1 MNENKQRLIDVLSVQ
16 SSSGKEYMM
25 IEYIKD
31 FVSKNVPEASL
42 VVKNNNI
49 YVTKG
54 SSENYPCVVSHTDTV
69 HDIHKDFKVFDNDG
83 ILFAFSNDKQQQVGV
98 GGDDNV
104 GVWICLEMLLDLD
117 IVKCAFFHSEEVGCV
132 GSSQADMDWFKDVGY
147 VFQSDRRG
155 NNDFVN
161 SIGGKDLFGKDFSD
175 KIAPVLE
182 YHEYKETSGA
192 MTDVEQLVDN
202 GLDVCVANMS
212 SGYYNP
218 HTDSETVDYYDAENC
233 LDLIYNLI
241 QHLGCERYTNT
252 EFGKNRYN
260 TFNSGKN
267 YWRGGYSSWNQGWD
281 VKDDWKESWEDEYGN
296 EVVYED
302 GEELCYYCGDKV
314 VESISK
320 VDNYRYCKGCKAE
333 VYYDESIYDVD
344 ENPTLDKVNKV
355 INTHY

>member
-1 MNENKQRLIDVLSVQ
+1 MTEKQLLIDVLSVQ
-16 SSSGKEYMM
+16 TSSGQETMM
-25 IEYIKD
+25 INYIQEFVKTNVPQATLSIKD
-31 FVSKNVPEASL
+31 
-42 VVKNNNI
+42 NNI

-54 SSENYPCVVSHTDTV
+54 VAENYPCIVSHTDTV
-69 HDIHKDFKVFDNDG
+69 HDIHKDFQVFNNDD
-83 ILFAFSNDKQQQVGV
+83 ILFAFSNDKMKQVGV
-98 GGDDNV
+98 GGDDKV
-104 GVWICLEMLLDLD
+104 GVWICLQMLLELD

-132 GSSQADMDWFKDVGY
+132 GSGQADMSWFKDVGY

-175 KIAPVLE
+175 KIAPVLKH
-182 YHEYKETSGA
+182 HEYKETSGA

-218 HTDSETVDYYDAENC
+218 HTDSETVDYYDAQNC

-252 EFGKNRYN
+252 EFGKID
-260 TFNSGKN
+260 KN
-267 YWRGGYSSWNQGWD
+267 YWRRGYSSWPSEWN

-320 VDNYRYCKGCKAE
+320 VDNYRYCKGCRAE

-344 ENPTLDKVNKV
+344 ESPTLDKVNNV
-355 INTHY
+355 IDTHY

>member
-1 MNENKQRLIDVLSVQ
+1 MNETKQRLIDVLSVQ
-16 SSSGKEYMM
+16 SSSGIEHMM

-31 FVSKNVPEASL
+31 FVTKNVPEAS
-42 VVKNNNI
+42 VVIKDNNI
-49 YVTKG
+49 YITKG
-54 SSENYPCVVSHTDTV
+54 ISENYPCVVSHTDTV
-69 HDIHKDFKVFDNDG
+69 HEIHKDFKVFDNDD
-83 ILFAFSNDKQQQVGV
+83 ILFAFSNDKQKQVGV

-104 GVWICLEMLLDLD
+104 GVWICLEMLLDLE

-161 SIGGKDLFGKDFSD
+161 NIGGKDLFGKEFSE
-175 KIAPVLE
+175 KIAPVLQ
-182 YHEYKETSGA
+182 YHEYKETNGA

-218 HTDSETVDYYDAENC
+218 HTDSETVDFYDANNC
-233 LDLIYNLI
+233 LNLIYNLI
-241 QHLGCERYTNT
+241 VHLGCEKYINT
-252 EFGKNRYN
+252 EFNKTTYDFSNG
-260 TFNSGKN
+260 GKN
-267 YWRGGYSSWNQGWD
+267 YWGGGYGGHYYEVD
-281 VKDDWKESWEDEYGN
+281 KWEDEYGN
-296 EVVYED
+296 EVVCED

-320 VDNYRYCKGCKAE
+320 VENYRYCKGCKAE

-344 ENPTLDKVNKV
+344 ENPTLDKINNV
-355 INTHY
+355 INNHY

>member
-1 MNENKQRLIDVLSVQ
+1 MTEKQLLIDVLSVQ
-16 SSSGKEYMM
+16 TSSGQETRM
-25 IEYIKD
+25 INYIQEFVKINVPQATLSIKD
-31 FVSKNVPEASL
+31 
-42 VVKNNNI
+42 NNI

-54 SSENYPCVVSHTDTV
+54 VAENYPCIVSHTDTV
-69 HDIHKDFKVFDNDG
+69 HDIHKDFQVFNNDD
-83 ILFAFSNDKQQQVGV
+83 ILFAFSNDKMKQVGV
-98 GGDDNV
+98 GGDDKV
-104 GVWICLEMLLDLD
+104 GVWICLQMLLELD

-132 GSSQADMDWFKDVGY
+132 GSGQADMSWFKDVGY

-175 KIAPVLE
+175 KIAPVLKH
-182 YHEYKETSGA
+182 HEYKETSGA
-192 MTDVEQLVDN
+192 MTDVEQLIDN

-218 HTDSETVDYYDAENC
+218 HTDSETVDYYDAQNC

-252 EFGKNRYN
+252 EFGKTDN
-260 TFNSGKN
+260 N
-267 YWRGGYSSWNQGWD
+267 YWRIGYSSWPNEWN

-320 VDNYRYCKGCKAE
+320 VDNYRYCKGCRAE
-333 VYYDESIYDVD
+333 VYYDESIYDID
-344 ENPTLDKVNKV
+344 ESPTLDKVNNV
-355 INTHY
+355 IDTQY